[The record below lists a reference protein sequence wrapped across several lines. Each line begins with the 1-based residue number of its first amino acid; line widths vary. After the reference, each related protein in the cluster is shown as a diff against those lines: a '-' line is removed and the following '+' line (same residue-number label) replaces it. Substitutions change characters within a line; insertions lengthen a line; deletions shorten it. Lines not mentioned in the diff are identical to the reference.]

1 MSEYGIKIKNISAG
15 MLYDVNLGTRD
26 YFTYTDAMFNNSLFS
41 FFLQKNGLN
50 VYKGESTRDII
61 CLDYEFG
68 SRSYDSE
75 HTRLK
80 KLLNDTDGDAKERIQ
95 KALQKVED
103 RKDLYNEKSRD
114 EIREYFYENGV
125 DVTYKRKR
133 RDGTIKEEA
142 IHYEMLFRTSAKAKL
157 GQVVFINS
165 KLYDIAYD
173 WLTIGLGKKM
183 SHDNAKI
190 VEMSAYAPL
199 TTSTIIGTLHI
210 PVEDI
215 LILKDQ
221 DSFFET
227 MTKVVKAE
235 EYEVEVKK
243 KNRETNKNEKVIEK
257 RKKCVVTEE
266 KRQVKNTIWDGMALI
281 EADSN
286 YFRLPSYINGMALLR
301 NHLFKACAFKSYLQ
315 KFFKDWC
322 EKNGYDYDTY
332 QIQDMFGKWH
342 YLKDIKMITTDNAI
356 KWKKFQNLMG
366 SNITEAYEYWCKRI
380 HADGDIWGIVKTDHP
395 SKLGQYQQLS
405 YQMINTLPCTK
416 DDVKDIAHISIDYV
430 ELLKHDNDA
439 FEKFLRKYANEVNH
453 YEMLADLYAQN
464 HEFGNSKFFRYEKK
478 EIIKQYVF
486 RMRKGKIMVNGDNL
500 TVCGNPYAL
509 LLYSVG
515 EDFEKDPTLSQE
527 SNCIQCYTKQFNNN
541 EYLAAFRNPHNS
553 PNNVCYLHNVY
564 SEEMDKYFAFSKN
577 IMAVNC
583 IHTDIQDRANG
594 CDFDSDF
601 FLATNQTTMVKC
613 AQKCYKEFYT
623 IVNALQESGITYNN
637 TKKDY
642 AAMDNKFSK
651 SRMGI
656 GYSSNLAQLA
666 MTYYWTELQKDN
678 PDEDKLKELYDN
690 FIILSVLAQVII
702 DGCKREY
709 EIDGN
714 KEIDRISKLP
724 CMSIKR
730 IVGYTDLDK
739 PKYKKYDFPEFMKY
753 TREIKYTKD
762 GKELP
767 QEEIDESKNKLK
779 NRINRELL
787 CPMNWLQDWISKI
800 QNAST
805 IETIPTEHFFIKM
818 KGKPNNRQMTKI
830 RSIVEDYDN
839 YVKQCYMS
847 NLDSESLNEC
857 IIERTKILI
866 HDMSNIK
873 IGNIITINRL
883 IEMALGL
890 ETSVGMSKNTKGKG
904 IKYTRKV
911 LNILYKT
918 NKDKFLLNFL

>member
-1 MSEYGIKIKNISAG
+1 
-15 MLYDVNLGTRD
+15 MLYDVNLGIRD

-41 FFLQKNGLN
+41 FFLQKHGLN

-68 SRSYDSE
+68 SRSYENE
-75 HTRLK
+75 HKRLE
-80 KLLNDTDGDAKERIQ
+80 KLFYETDGESKERIEN
-95 KALQKVED
+95 ALRKVESK
-103 RKDLYNEKSRD
+103 KDLYKEKSRD

-133 RDGTIKEEA
+133 RDGTIKEET

-157 GQVVFINS
+157 GQVIFINS

-183 SHDNAKI
+183 NHDNAKI

-199 TTSTIIGTLHI
+199 TTSTVIGTLHI
-210 PVEDI
+210 PVENI

-227 MTKVVKAE
+227 LTKVVKAE
-235 EYEVEVKK
+235 NY
-243 KNRETNKNEKVIEK
+243 TNKKGEIQ
-257 RKKCVVTEE
+257 KKCVVVEE

-286 YFRLPSYINGMALLR
+286 YLKLPSYINGMALLR
-301 NHLFKACAFKSYLQ
+301 NHLFKACAFKSYIQ
-315 KFFKDWC
+315 KFFRNWC
-322 EKNGYDYDTY
+322 KENGYDYETY
-332 QIQDMFGKWH
+332 MVQDMFGKWH

-356 KWKKFQNLMG
+356 KWKKFQDLMG
-366 SNITEAYEYWCKRI
+366 SSVTEAYEYWCKRI

-395 SKLGQYQQLS
+395 SKLGDYQQLS

-416 DDVKDIAHISIDYV
+416 EEVKDIAQISIDYV
-430 ELLKHDNDA
+430 ELLKRDNDE

-464 HEFGNSKFFRYEKK
+464 HDFGNSTFFRYEKK

-486 RMRKGKIMVNGDNL
+486 KMRKGKIMVNGDNL

-515 EDFEKDPTLSQE
+515 EAFEKDPTLSQE
-527 SNCIQCYTKQFNNN
+527 SNCIQCYTKRFEND

-553 PNNVCYLHNVY
+553 PNNICYLHNVY
-564 SEEMDKYFAFSKN
+564 SKEMETYFPFSKN
-577 IMAVNC
+577 ILAVNC

-594 CDFDSDF
+594 MDEDSDF
-601 FLATNQTTMVKC
+601 MLVTNQPTMVKC
-613 AQKCYKEFYT
+613 AEKCYKDFYT
-623 IVNALQESGITYNN
+623 IVNALQESGITYTN

-678 PDEDKLKELYDN
+678 PDEKRLKELYDN

-714 KEIDRISKLP
+714 KEIDRISKLG
-724 CMSIKR
+724 CMTMR
-730 IVGYTDLDK
+730 IPGT
-739 PKYKKYDFPEFMKY
+739 KKKCDFPEFMKY

-779 NRINRELL
+779 NRINGDLL
-787 CPMNWLQDWISKI
+787 CPMNWLEDWINKI

-805 IETIPTEHFFIKM
+805 SDTVPTSEFFIKM
-818 KGKPNNRQMTKI
+818 KGKANNRQMTKI
-830 RSIVEDYDN
+830 RHIIEDYDN
-839 YVKQCYMS
+839 YVKSCYAS
-847 NLDSESLNEC
+847 NFDTDVLNEK
-857 IIERTKILI
+857 IIDKTQDLI
-866 HDMSNIK
+866 SEVNAIR

-890 ETSVGMSKNTKGKG
+890 ETSVGMSKNTKGKST
-904 IKYTRKV
+904 KHTRKL

-918 NKDKFLLNFL
+918 NKEKFLINFS

>member
-15 MLYDVNLGTRD
+15 ILYDVNLSTRD
-26 YFTYTDAMFNNSLFS
+26 YFTYTDAMLNNSLFS

-50 VYKGESTRDII
+50 IYKGESTRDII

-68 SRSYDSE
+68 SRSYDNE
-75 HTRLK
+75 RGRLE
-80 KLLNDTDGDAKERIQ
+80 KLFNDTDGDSKERIK
-95 KALQKVED
+95 KALQKVKD

-125 DVTYKRKR
+125 NVTYKQKR
-133 RDGTIKEEA
+133 RDGTIKEET

-157 GQVVFINS
+157 GQVIFINS
-165 KLYDIAYD
+165 KLYNIAYD

-183 SHDNAKI
+183 KHDNAKI

-243 KNRETNKNEKVIEK
+243 KNKETNKNEKVIEK
-257 RKKCVVTEE
+257 RKKCVVSEE
-266 KRQVKNTIWDGMALI
+266 MRQVKNTIWDGMALI
-281 EADSN
+281 EADPN

-322 EKNGYDYDTY
+322 EKNGYDYATY

-356 KWKKFQNLMG
+356 KWKKFQDLMG
-366 SNITEAYEYWCKRI
+366 NNITEAYEYWCKRI
-380 HADGDIWGIVKTDHP
+380 HVDGDIWGIVKTDHP

-416 DDVKDIAHISIDYV
+416 DDVKDIAQTSINYV
-430 ELLKHDNDA
+430 ELLKRDNDE

-486 RMRKGKIMVNGDNL
+486 KMRKGKIMVNGDNL

-515 EDFEKDPTLSQE
+515 EDFEKDSTLSQE
-527 SNCIQCYTKQFNNN
+527 PNCIQCYTKRFDDD

-553 PNNVCYLHNVY
+553 PNNICYLHNVY
-564 SEEMDKYFAFSKN
+564 SEEMNKYFAFSKN
-577 IMAVNC
+577 IIAVNC

-594 CDFDSDF
+594 MDEDSDF
-601 FLATNQTTMVKC
+601 MLVTNQPTMVEC
-613 AQKCYKEFYT
+613 AKKCYKKFYT

-666 MTYYWTELQKDN
+666 MTYYWTELQKDS
-678 PDEDKLKELYDN
+678 PDEAKLKELYDN

-730 IVGYTDLDK
+730 VAGYTDSDK

-779 NRINRELL
+779 SRINRELS
-787 CPMNWLQDWISKI
+787 CPMNWLEDWINKI
-800 QNAST
+800 QNSST
-805 IETIPTEHFFIKM
+805 IETIPTEKFFKKM

-830 RSIVEDYDN
+830 RSIIEEYDN
-839 YVKQCYMS
+839 YIKQCYIS
-847 NLDSESLNEC
+847 NLDSELLNEC
-857 IIERTKILI
+857 IVERTKVLI
-866 HDMSNIK
+866 QDMSNIK
-873 IGNIITINRL
+873 IGNITTINRL

-904 IKYTRKV
+904 IKYTRKI
-911 LNILYKT
+911 LNVLYKT
-918 NKDKFLLNFL
+918 NKDKFLLNFS

>member
-1 MSEYGIKIKNISAG
+1 MSEFGIKIKNISAG

-50 VYKGESTRDII
+50 VYKGESTRDVI

-68 SRSYDSE
+68 SRSYDNE
-75 HTRLK
+75 HSRLE
-80 KLLNDTDGDAKERIQ
+80 KLFYSSDGDSKERIQ
-95 KALQKVED
+95 AALEKVEA
-103 RKDLYNEKSRD
+103 RKELYNEKSRD

-125 DVTYKRKR
+125 DVTYRQKRK
-133 RDGTIKEEA
+133 DGTFKEQT

-157 GQVVFINS
+157 GQVIFINS

-183 SHDNAKI
+183 KYDNAKI

-199 TTSTIIGTLHI
+199 TTSTIIGTIHI
-210 PVEDI
+210 PVENI

-227 MTKVVKAE
+227 MANVVKAE
-235 EYEVEVKK
+235 EYMD
-243 KNRETNKNEKVIEK
+243 KNGRTQ
-257 RKKCVVTEE
+257 KKCVVVEE
-266 KRQVKNTIWDGMALI
+266 KRQVKNTLWDGMALI
-281 EADSN
+281 EADPN
-286 YFRLPSYINGMALLR
+286 CLNLPSYINGMALLR
-301 NHLFKACAFKSYLQ
+301 NHLFKACAFKSNIQ

-322 EKNGYDYDTY
+322 EKNEYDYNTY
-332 QIQDMFGKWH
+332 QIQDMFGKRH
-342 YLKDIKMITTDNAI
+342 YLKDIKMIATDNAI
-356 KWKKFQNLMG
+356 KWKKFQDLMG
-366 SNITEAYEYWCKRI
+366 NNITEAYEYWCERI

-416 DDVKDIAHISIDYV
+416 DDVRDIAQVSIDYV
-430 ELLKHDNDA
+430 ELLKRDNDE
-439 FEKFLRKYANEVNH
+439 FEKFLRKYANAVNH

-515 EDFEKDPTLSQE
+515 EDFEKDPTLLQE
-527 SNCIQCYTKQFNNN
+527 SDCIQCYAKRFDDG

-553 PNNVCYLHNVY
+553 PNNICYLHNMY
-564 SEEMDKYFAFSKN
+564 SEEMDKYFEFSKN

-601 FLATNQTTMVKC
+601 FLVTNQPTMVEC
-613 AQKCYKEFYT
+613 AKRCYKEFYT

-637 TKKDY
+637 SKKDY

-666 MTYYWTELQKDN
+666 MTYYWTELQKDF
-678 PDEDKLKELYDN
+678 PDKTKLKDLYDN
-690 FIILSVLAQVII
+690 FIILSVLAQI
-702 DGCKREY
+702 G
-709 EIDGN
+709 
-714 KEIDRISKLP
+714 L
-724 CMSIKR
+724 
-730 IVGYTDLDK
+730 
-739 PKYKKYDFPEFMKY
+739 
-753 TREIKYTKD
+753 
-762 GKELP
+762 
-767 QEEIDESKNKLK
+767 
-779 NRINRELL
+779 
-787 CPMNWLQDWISKI
+787 
-800 QNAST
+800 
-805 IETIPTEHFFIKM
+805 
-818 KGKPNNRQMTKI
+818 
-830 RSIVEDYDN
+830 
-839 YVKQCYMS
+839 VK
-847 NLDSESLNEC
+847 
-857 IIERTKILI
+857 
-866 HDMSNIK
+866 
-873 IGNIITINRL
+873 
-883 IEMALGL
+883 
-890 ETSVGMSKNTKGKG
+890 
-904 IKYTRKV
+904 
-911 LNILYKT
+911 
-918 NKDKFLLNFL
+918 